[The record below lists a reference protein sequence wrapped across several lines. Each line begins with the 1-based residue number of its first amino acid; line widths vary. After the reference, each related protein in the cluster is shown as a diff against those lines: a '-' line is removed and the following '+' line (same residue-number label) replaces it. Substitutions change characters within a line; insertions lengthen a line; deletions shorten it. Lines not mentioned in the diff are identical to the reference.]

1 MVAIQVRTERKLKKQ
16 VQKILESIGLDMSG
30 AIKLY
35 LHQIV
40 ITQGIPFPLRTV
52 NGFTVE
58 QERRMIRGEEEAI
71 KHGKRYR
78 SVKAMF
84 DDILKK

>member
-1 MVAIQVRTERKLKKQ
+1 MLER
-16 VQKILESIGLDMSG
+16 IGLDMSS

-40 ITQGIPFPLRTV
+40 ITQGIPFPLRTA

-58 QERRMIRGEEEAI
+58 QEQRGWSQCGSDSPVA
-71 KHGKRYR
+71 RLR
-78 SVKAMF
+78 QN
-84 DDILKK
+84 

>member
-1 MVAIQVRTERKLKKQ
+1 MAAIQVRTGNKLKKQ
-16 VQKILESIGLDMSG
+16 VQKVLESIGLDMSG

-40 ITQGIPFPLRTV
+40 ITQGIPFPLRTI
-52 NGFTVE
+52 NGYTVE
-58 QERRMIRGEEEAI
+58 QEQRMIREGEEAL

-78 SVKAMF
+78 SVDAMF
-84 DDILKK
+84 RDILKK

>member
-1 MVAIQVRTERKLKKQ
+1 MTAIQVRTDNKLKKDA
-16 VQKILESIGLDMSG
+16 QKVLESIGLDMSS

-58 QERRMIRGEEEAI
+58 QERRMIREGEEAL

-78 SVKAMF
+78 SVKAMV
-84 DDILKK
+84 DDILKE